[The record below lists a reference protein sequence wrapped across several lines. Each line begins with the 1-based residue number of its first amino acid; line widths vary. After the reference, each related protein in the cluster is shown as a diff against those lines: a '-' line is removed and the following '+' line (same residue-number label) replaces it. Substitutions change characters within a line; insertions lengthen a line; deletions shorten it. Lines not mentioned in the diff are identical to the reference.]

1 VQRHAVGD
9 AAKSAGILA
18 ISWIAYSAVRV
29 FADGTDEVARQNAR
43 LVSSFQDSIGI
54 GVESALQAAFLGE
67 TVATIANSYYLLHFP
82 ATVLLL
88 VVTFA
93 RTRKTVFPIVRDGLV
108 IMTLVGVVVH
118 LIFPLAPP
126 RMLDGI
132 IDASTTYGPDPY
144 AIPGSGAAN
153 QFAAMPSMHVA
164 WAIVAGWALYRA
176 QAGRPLRVLGVVH
189 PVVTVLVVVI
199 TGHHFVLDALVGSV
213 LAAVGLVIA
222 ARLHRPKATP
232 VEKSLD
238 IHSSSTSKLARNR
251 AISPSYPLVAHRARL
266 ARLEV
271 CRSPRANHSERAPF
285 RPSSALSYP
294 VVKIRVC
301 SSRH

>member
-1 VQRHAVGD
+1 M
-9 AAKSAGILA
+9 
-18 ISWIAYSAVRV
+18 AVRV
-29 FADGTDEVARQNAR
+29 FADGTDEAARENAR
-43 LVSSFQDSIGI
+43 LVSSFQDAIGI

-93 RTRKTVFPIVRDGLV
+93 RSRNTVFPIVRDGLV

-132 IDASTTYGPDPY
+132 IDASTMYGPDPY

-164 WAIVAGWALYRA
+164 WAIVAGWALFRA
-176 QAGRPLRVLGVVH
+176 RAGRPFRVLGLVH
-189 PVVTVLVVVI
+189 PVITVIVVLI
-199 TGHHFVLDALVGSV
+199 TGHHFVLDAVVGSV
-213 LAAVGLVIA
+213 LAAVGLVVA
-222 ARLHRPKATP
+222 ARLHRPKGSP
-232 VEKSLD
+232 VEKSSD
-238 IHSSSTSKLARNR
+238 IHSSSTCELARNR
-251 AISPSYPLVAHRARL
+251 AISPSYPLVAHRATM

-271 CRSPRANHSERAPF
+271 CKSLRANRSEQASF
-285 RPSSALSYP
+285 RPSSALSHP
-294 VVKIRVC
+294 VVKIRAC

>member
-1 VQRHAVGD
+1 VGE

-18 ISWIAYSAVRV
+18 ISWLAYAAVRV
-29 FADGTDEVARQNAR
+29 FADGTDEVARENAR
-43 LVSSFQDSIGI
+43 LVSSFQDAIGI
-54 GVESALQAAFLGE
+54 GVESTLQAAFLGE

-82 ATVLLL
+82 ATLLLL

-93 RTRKTVFPIVRDGLV
+93 RTRKSLFPIVRDGLI
-108 IMTLVGVVVH
+108 IMTLFGVVVH

-164 WAIVAGWALYRA
+164 WAVVAGWALFRA
-176 QAGRPLRVLGVVH
+176 RANRPLRVLGFVH
-189 PVVTVLVVVI
+189 PVMTVLVVVI

-222 ARLHRPKATP
+222 AWLHRPKATP
-232 VEKSLD
+232 VEKSSV
-238 IHSSSTSKLARNR
+238 IHSSSTCELARNR

-266 ARLEV
+266 AGLEV
-271 CRSPRANHSERAPF
+271 CKSPRANHSERASF
-285 RPSSALSYP
+285 RPSSALSHP
-294 VVKIRVC
+294 VVKIRAC